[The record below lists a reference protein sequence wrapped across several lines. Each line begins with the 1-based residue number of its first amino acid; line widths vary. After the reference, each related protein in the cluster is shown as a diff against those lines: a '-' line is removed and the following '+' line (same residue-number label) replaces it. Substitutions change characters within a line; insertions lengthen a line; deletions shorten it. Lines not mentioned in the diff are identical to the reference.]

1 MKRHLLLTSFMLSAL
16 GCGGSS
22 QSPEA
27 KPSEPQPP
35 VVTLPGQPN
44 DGLAPLS
51 SSTPDNNEHLAGGA
65 VTTDVQNEDAFSQSA
80 PAIRS
85 DFALDAVFKS
95 GDHLFRGTHKGLGP
109 VFNNPT
115 CQGCHI
121 KDGRGEVPSSPQR
134 AMTSMFLRISDENGQ
149 PDAVYGDQ
157 LQTFGTVAGHPTG
170 ALPKFNGAL
179 DEGLAYG
186 EAYAF
191 VEYENVTGKFADGE
205 EYELR
210 KPIYKV
216 TDLSYGPFNDTVRF
230 SARVS
235 PAIFGSGLLHAIPE
249 QYITSYADP
258 DDVDNDGISGRAV
271 YVTEPISEQ
280 TKLARFG
287 YKLGTASVLQQIAGA
302 YRGDMGVTNRI
313 DQAEP
318 CTENQVACNEQ
329 AALEQNSEANGL
341 DLSDLD
347 LAQVEFYN
355 RLLAVPVRRGFDV
368 QTTTWQEDIMRGR
381 ALFFDAN
388 CNGCHVPRHKTGEA
402 PASLLGDVDILGFTG
417 ESTPIAALSEQVI
430 YPYSDLLLHDM
441 GGECAPI
448 KLENA
453 QGGSC
458 QAGENCIYVQR
469 CEGLADNRPEG
480 QASGTEWR
488 TTPLWGLGLV
498 QQVNAR
504 ATYLHDGR
512 ARTISEAILWHGGEA
527 EKAKQAYLA
536 MSKTERSQLL
546 AFLNSL

>member
-1 MKRHLLLTSFMLSAL
+1 MKRHIVLSSLVFAVV

-22 QSPEA
+22 TTSDPVPD
-27 KPSEPQPP
+27 KPSPP
-35 VVTLPGQPN
+35 TVTLPGQPN
-44 DGLAPLS
+44 DGLAPIS
-51 SSTPDNNEHLAGGA
+51 QSEPDASEHLSGGE
-65 VTTDVQNEDAFSQSA
+65 VTSNVFNEDAFSQSA
-80 PAIRS
+80 PTIRNE
-85 DFALDAVFKS
+85 FELDAVFKS

-121 KDGRGEVPSSPQR
+121 KDGRGEVPSNKDI

-149 PDAVYGDQ
+149 PDAIYGNQ

-191 VEYENVTGKFADGE
+191 VEYETLTGQFADGE
-205 EYELR
+205 SYELR
-210 KPIYKV
+210 NPIYKV

-235 PAIFGSGLLHAIPE
+235 PSIFGSGLLHAIPE
-249 QYITSYADP
+249 AFITSYADP
-258 DDVDNDGISGRAV
+258 DDVDNNGISGRAV
-271 YVTEPISEQ
+271 YVTEPLSEQ

-287 YKLGTASVLQQIAGA
+287 YKLGAASVLQQIAGA

-313 DQAEP
+313 NQDEP
-318 CTENQVACNEQ
+318 CTTNQLACIAQ
-329 AALEQNSEANGL
+329 AGLEQDSEALGL
-341 DLSDLD
+341 DLSDID

-355 RLLAVPVRRGFDV
+355 RLLAVPKRRGFDS
-368 QTTTWQEDIMRGR
+368 QTNTWQDDIVKGR
-381 ALFFDAN
+381 ALFFAAN

-402 PASLLGDVDILGFTG
+402 PASLLGDVDILGFKDS
-417 ESTPIAALSEQVI
+417 STPIAALSEQVI
-430 YPYSDLLLHDM
+430 YPYTDLLLHDM

-448 KLENA
+448 SKENT

-458 QAGENCIYVQR
+458 QIGDNCIYVQR

-480 QASGTEWR
+480 SASGTEWR
-488 TTPLWGLGLV
+488 TAPLWGLGLV
-498 QQVNAR
+498 KQVNAR
-504 ATYLHDGR
+504 ATFLHDGR
-512 ARTISEAILWHGGEA
+512 ARNISEAILWHGGEA
-527 EKAKQAYLA
+527 EQAKQAYLA
-536 MSKTERSQLL
+536 MANSDRELLL